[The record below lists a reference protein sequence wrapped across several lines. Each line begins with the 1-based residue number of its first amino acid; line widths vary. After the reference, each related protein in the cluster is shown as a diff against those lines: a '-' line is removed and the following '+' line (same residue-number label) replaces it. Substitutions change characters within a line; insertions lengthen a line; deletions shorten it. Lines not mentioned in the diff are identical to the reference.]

1 MPPAVCAAAEPLDDR
16 VRSPKETIFLD
27 GRPLSAV
34 YAEYRPKLYSFF
46 LQKTRSHADADD
58 LVSQT
63 FVRVLQYHDQYQS
76 GTNLNAWLYRI
87 AFTTFVNRYRRQR
100 FEAEHFTSS
109 DVPEMYALEQ
119 PETPETLV
127 SRREIVA
134 QTQRAVDRLPEEFRD
149 TAWLDLFRDY
159 ECKETA
165 SALDIPVGTVLSRLH
180 RARKRLQRDE
190 GLYEA
195 LK

>member
-1 MPPAVCAAAEPLDDR
+1 MPPAACAVAEPLDDR

-27 GRPLSAV
+27 GKPLSAV
-34 YAEYRPKLYSFF
+34 YAEYRPKLYTFF
-46 LQKTRSHADADD
+46 LQKTRSCADADD

-63 FVRVLQYHDQYQS
+63 FLRVLNYHEQYES

-119 PETPETLV
+119 QETPET
-127 SRREIVA
+127 RVA
-134 QTQRAVDRLPEEFRD
+134 QRESIDLAQRAVENLPEKFRD

-165 SALDIPVGTVLSRLH
+165 SALGIPVGTVLSRLY